1 MKFYTDLDLRNN
13 KLKNVVFGYEKP
25 ANPKVGHAYFDQE
38 KGKFGLYEGTEEKGY
53 AWSYF
58 ATEAEFAAA
67 VEALEAAIALKL
79 DAATFEAYKEAND
92 AAVASKVAQSDYDTK
107 VAALEAK
114 DEELAGAIADL
125 DEATYSKDEV
135 DGIVDGLEEAI
146 AGKVAQDAYD
156 TKVAKL
162 ESDIDGL
169 EEADRAIYAAM
180 DQINTNMSGKVD
192 SVIYNEKVA
201 ALEAKDGE
209 LAAAIDTKVAKT
221 TYEEKMGQIDGALA
235 TKVETSVYEGK
246 VQEIENTLAGKADQA
261 TTLAGYGITDAYTK
275 AEVDGKLSSAFH
287 YKGTV
292 QNYADLP
299 TEGNVEGDV
308 YNIVNADAA
317 HGINAGDNVAWVWD
331 DESGDTDTGHWD
343 ILAGVVDLSSY
354 AKKSEVEEL
363 LEEVTGFETNLKV
376 VGLNPDMTGSAAGT
390 VEWTVA
396 HTHGEDV
403 VVALKEVAT
412 NEEIMAEVI
421 QNNNSVT
428 IRMNVEPEEVVA
440 AGTYKVVIMG

>member
-25 ANPKVGHAYFDQE
+25 ANPKVGQAYFDQE

-58 ATEAEFAAA
+58 ATEAELAAA

-79 DAATFEAYKEAND
+79 DATAFNTYKEAND

-107 VAALEAK
+107 VEALDAK
-114 DEELAGAIADL
+114 DEELAGAITAL
-125 DEATYSKDEV
+125 DEATYSKEEV
-135 DGIVDGLEEAI
+135 DGIVDTLEQADTDAAQALADYKAEMVNAL
-146 AGKVAQDAYD
+146 AGKVDVETYNA
-156 TKVAKL
+156 KV
-162 ESDIDGL
+162 
-169 EEADRAIYAAM
+169 EALD
-180 DQINTNMSGKVD
+180 
-192 SVIYNEKVA
+192 
-201 ALEAKDGE
+201 AKDVE

-246 VQEIENTLAGKADQA
+246 VQEIENAIAGKADKA
-261 TTLAGYGITDAYTK
+261 TTLAGYGIEDAYTK

-292 QNYADLP
+292 QNFADLP

-343 ILAGVVDLSSY
+343 VLAGVVDLSSY
-354 AKKSEVEEL
+354 AKKAEVEEL
-363 LEEVTGFETNLKV
+363 LEEITGFETNLKV
-376 VGLNPDMTGSAAGT
+376 VGLNPEMTGSAAGT